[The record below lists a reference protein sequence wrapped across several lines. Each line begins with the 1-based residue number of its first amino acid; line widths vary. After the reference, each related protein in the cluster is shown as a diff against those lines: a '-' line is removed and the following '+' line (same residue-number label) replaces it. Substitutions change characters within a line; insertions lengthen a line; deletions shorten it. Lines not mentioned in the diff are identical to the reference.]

1 MVRFVQYPSGE
12 KVLCLNIMLHT
23 SYCQVFFIILEK
35 RGIWLEEG
43 DFSVFLV
50 SKTS

>member
-1 MVRFVQYPSGE
+1 MFEHYVTHE
-12 KVLCLNIMLHT
+12 
-23 SYCQVFFIILEK
+23 YCQVFFIILEK
-35 RGIWLEEG
+35 RGIRLEEG